1 MRCSVERKLELGGK
15 AGGKSLAL
23 LFAFILLSLLLF
35 WFYYS
40 EVQVAYLSSVYNIG
54 EACVRSNLNLIPKLI
69 DVTVQRTDYFAISG
83 HPWMDL
89 AFYAF

>member
-1 MRCSVERKLELGGK
+1 MLGGEK
-15 AGGKSLAL
+15 IRVGRQGRGQVTCIAFWFH
-23 LFAFILLSLLLF
+23 FAFAF
-35 WFYYS
+35 AFFFYYS